1 MWMTTERQASYKAR
15 ALRELRREGCLAA
28 ILHSQ
33 VAHVPRAPSSV
44 VGIQIHAHH
53 ESQTPT
59 SRGWAWMRD
68 YEIP

>member
-1 MWMTTERQASYKAR
+1 MMWMTTERQASYKAR
-15 ALRELRREGCLAA
+15 ALCDSEGCLAA
-28 ILHSQ
+28 TLHSQ

-68 YEIP
+68 YETP